1 MKRILQ
7 INSVVGNG
15 STGRIAEEIGNLAI
29 ACGWESWIAYG
40 RGKPTSKSNL
50 IRIGNDFD
58 IIWHGMQSKLFDRH
72 GLASKHATETFI
84 NKIER
89 IAPDIIHLHNIH
101 GYYLN
106 YPRLCE
112 FLKEWGGP
120 VIWTLHD
127 CWPFTGHCAN
137 FQHSD
142 CTKWKS
148 ECCKCTQVH
157 TYPASL
163 HMDRSRSNF
172 IDKKKAFQQII
183 PQLSIVTV
191 SKWLN
196 SAVRQSFFSKAN
208 ITTIH
213 NGIDISVFKPVSSA
227 SMEPTVLGVAY
238 VWTEKKGIDEF
249 IYLRK
254 NLPENYRII
263 LVGLTQK
270 QIRKLPPGITGIGR
284 TANQQELARLYSNAT
299 VFVNPTKE
307 ETLSL
312 TNIEA
317 QACGTPVVCY
327 ATGGTPETISTETG
341 ALIPPGDKKA
351 LLDAVIKFIESP
363 AKEVAEA
370 CRERAVRLFDQRD
383 RFAEYINL
391 YRSLV

>member
-7 INSVVGNG
+7 INSVAGFG
-15 STGRIAEEIGNLAI
+15 STGRIAEEIGSLAI

-40 RGKPTSKSNL
+40 RGRPASRSNL

-58 IIWHGMQSKLFDRH
+58 IIWHGIHSKLFDRH
-72 GLASKHATETFI
+72 GLASKHATKTFI

-89 IAPDIIHLHNIH
+89 TGPDVIHLHNIH

-106 YPRLCE
+106 YPLLCE

-120 VIWTLHD
+120 VVWTLHD

-137 FQHSD
+137 FQHSN
-142 CTKWKS
+142 CLKWKS
-148 ECCKCTQVH
+148 GCSKCTQVH

-163 HMDRSRSNF
+163 HLDRSKSNF
-172 IDKKKAFQQII
+172 IEKQEAFQQII

-191 SKWLN
+191 SEWLN
-196 SAVRQSFFSKAN
+196 RVVRESFFSGAN

-227 SMEPTVLGVAY
+227 SVKPTVLGVAY

-249 IYLRK
+249 VYLRK
-254 NLPENYRII
+254 NLPEDCRII

-270 QIRKLPPGITGIGR
+270 QIRELPPGITGLSR
-284 TANQQELARLYSNAT
+284 TASKQQLAELYSNAT

-317 QACGTPVVCY
+317 QSCGTPVVCY
-327 ATGGTPETISTETG
+327 ATGGTPETISPDTG
-341 ALIPPGDKKA
+341 ALIPPGDKEA
-351 LLDAVIKFIESP
+351 LLNAVNRFLKSP
-363 AKEVAEA
+363 AKEIGEA